1 MIECSLQNMH
11 SSQASEINIKATWK
25 ATATANQGQ
34 MIHIKYQISK
44 YKHKKYIKATEI
56 LHMWIMVSGIQC
68 FGGHGNL
75 RLQYEGVHLKFD
87 KGDLF
92 LFINPSSCKRELFI
106 IILVKSHHKNNQ

>member
-44 YKHKKYIKATEI
+44 YEHKKYIKATEI
-56 LHMWIMVSGIQC
+56 
-68 FGGHGNL
+68 
-75 RLQYEGVHLKFD
+75 
-87 KGDLF
+87 
-92 LFINPSSCKRELFI
+92 
-106 IILVKSHHKNNQ
+106 

>member
-11 SSQASEINIKATWK
+11 SSQASEINIKATYLIHEGHCHC
-25 ATATANQGQ
+25 QGQ
-34 MIHIKYQISK
+34 MIHIKYQISR

-56 LHMWIMVSGIQC
+56 LHMSIMVSGIQC
-68 FGGHGNL
+68 FGGHGNI

-92 LFINPSSCKRELFI
+92 LFINSF
-106 IILVKSHHKNNQ
+106 